1 MLRFTKSLSKVFQT
15 TFASQRNFS
24 DIVPGATTTISRQ
37 YDPTKHT
44 LLKDI
49 FAYQYAEN
57 YLGKYQI
64 EGYS

>member
-1 MLRFTKSLSKVFQT
+1 MLRFAKSFSKVFQP
-15 TFASQRNFS
+15 TFAAQRNFS
-24 DIVPGATTTISRQ
+24 EIVPGQTTSISRQ

-57 YLGKYQI
+57 YLGKH
-64 EGYS
+64 